1 MVLRVDQEDLRNQI
15 QLGSPVLQ
23 LEPEMQESVQLGD
36 PVPHL
41 LRQMESLMFRKLVL
55 EAVLIQVAPAL

>member
-15 QLGSPVLQ
+15 QLGIPVLH
-23 LEPEMQESVQLGD
+23 LRPEMQESVQLGN

-41 LRQMESLMFRKLVL
+41 LRQMVLMADL
-55 EAVLIQVAPAL
+55 PD